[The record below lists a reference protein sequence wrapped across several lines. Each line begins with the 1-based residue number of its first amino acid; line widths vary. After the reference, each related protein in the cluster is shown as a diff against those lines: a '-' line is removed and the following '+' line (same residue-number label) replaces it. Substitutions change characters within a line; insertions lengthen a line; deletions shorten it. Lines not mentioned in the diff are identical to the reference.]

1 MKKSTTHR
9 RDLIDVILKN
19 KPATKIIYNGKL
31 VNVYSGEIYEC
42 AVAILGDRIAAVD
55 GFEINEM
62 KGPDTICIDAKGMY
76 LVPGLVEPHLHSYHS
91 YMSIPNYA
99 EAMLIHGTT
108 AVADGFYGQGVV
120 GGVDA
125 IKLMI
130 EEFKQTPLKLIF
142 SIPVIAYLQ
151 NRELGIDPA
160 PNSITEQ
167 ELFEMLDWPETD
179 GLEEPPYLPIV
190 EQNEVFLKLFE
201 QAIAKRIPITGHAAG
216 ISIPH
221 LNVYAAAGVISDHE
235 QTTAQGAVE
244 AVRRGVKMLMRQGS
258 GAPDVKELT
267 KAITEKKIDPHAFSF
282 CADLA
287 SPEKLFYEGDIDEC
301 IRVAVRAGIPPIAAI
316 QMATLSAA
324 EVYNLQGEI
333 GSIAPGKIADIL
345 FVKDLRDFTIAKVM
359 ADGEIVVED
368 GVYLPA
374 VTKSKYPP
382 FMYNTVILK
391 KPVTAA
397 SFDIHANA
405 DKVEA
410 RVIRAVDASLFTGEA
425 FAELP
430 VVNGVVQPD
439 VANDILRI
447 AMVDR
452 HGKSGSIGNGFISG
466 FRLRKGAV
474 ASSVNAVCENI
485 VVVGANNEDMA
496 IAANHLAAIGGGKV
510 VVVDGEIVA
519 QIELPLLGL
528 LSEDP
533 LRVVVQKFDK
543 AYAELKKLGCTL
555 TSPFATLEFSCACGE
570 IGKLKIF
577 DGGYIDAE
585 KVERVDVL
593 RTYADVDG

>member
-1 MKKSTTHR
+1 MKKSSTRR
-9 RDLIDVILKN
+9 RDLIDVILKK
-19 KPATKIIYNGKL
+19 KPAGKIIYNGKL

-42 AVAILGDRIAAVD
+42 AVAIFGDRIAAVD
-55 GFEINEM
+55 GFEVDEM
-62 KGPDTICIDAKGMY
+62 KGPDTVCIDAKGMY

-108 AVADGFYGQGVV
+108 SVADGFYGQGVV
-120 GGVDA
+120 GGIDA
-125 IKLMI
+125 IKLAI
-130 EEFKQTPLKLIF
+130 KEFEQTPLKLIF

-151 NRELGIDPA
+151 NRELGIEPA

-167 ELFEMLDWPETD
+167 QLFEMLEWPETD

-201 QAIAKRIPITGHAAG
+201 RAIAKRIPITGHAAG
-216 ISIPH
+216 ISVAH
-221 LNVYAAAGVISDHE
+221 LNAYAAAGVISDHE
-235 QTTAQGAVE
+235 QTTARGAVE

-258 GAPDVKELT
+258 GAPNVKELT
-267 KAITEKKIDPHAFSF
+267 KAITEKKVDPRAFSF

-287 SPEKLFYEGDIDEC
+287 SPEKLFHEGDIDEC
-301 IRVAVRAGIPPIAAI
+301 IRVAVRAGIPPIVAI

-359 ADGEIVVED
+359 ADGDIVVED
-368 GVYLPA
+368 GLYLPTVA
-374 VTKSKYPP
+374 KNKYPP

-391 KPVTAA
+391 QPITSA
-397 SFDIHANA
+397 SFDVYANSA
-405 DKVEA
+405 KVEA
-410 RVIRAVDASLFTGEA
+410 RVIRAVDASLFTDEA

-430 VVNGVVQPD
+430 VVDGVVQPD

-452 HGKSGSIGNGFISG
+452 HGKTGNIGNGFISG
-466 FRLRKGAV
+466 FRLKKGAV

-485 VVVGANNEDMA
+485 VVVGANNHDMA
-496 IAANHLAAIGGGKV
+496 IAANHLAVIGGGKV

-533 LRVVVQKFDK
+533 LRIVVQKFEK
-543 AYAELKKLGCTL
+543 AYLELKKLGCTL

-585 KVERVDVL
+585 KIEKVDVL
-593 RTYADVDG
+593 RAYADVDG